1 MITKNALAVLDF
13 DPKGA
18 AKNLID
24 MGFATIIAQ
33 MIQLEIDSV
42 AMVRITSMDT
52 TVEIW
57 STAIVQLTLFE

>member
-1 MITKNALAVLDF
+1 MITKNARAAQDLK
-13 DPKGA
+13 PKGVA
-18 AKNLID
+18 ESLIN
-24 MGFATIIAQ
+24 MGFATTIVQ

-42 AMVRITSMDT
+42 ATVRITSTDT

>member
-1 MITKNALAVLDF
+1 MNAISKNARAALGV

-18 AKNLID
+18 AKRLIN

-42 AMVRITSMDT
+42 AMV
-52 TVEIW
+52 
-57 STAIVQLTLFE
+57 

>member
-1 MITKNALAVLDF
+1 MITKNARAALGF
-13 DPKGA
+13 EPKGV
-18 AKNLID
+18 AKNLIN
-24 MGFATIIAQ
+24 MGFATTIVQ

-42 AMVRITSMDT
+42 AMVQITSMDT